1 MKKIALILFI
11 LIFAA
16 TFSWAQD
23 TFLYSLDSE
32 EFTYYYQCYTWLK
45 QWESGQIEVSD
56 MEFDLLY
63 QYQIGKDDFT
73 SMLFE
78 NFFRNTSNESIK
90 TQLKNYILEKGLS
103 DQPLEKAL
111 LKKIDSKK
119 ETTEQSG
126 KQIIRYS
133 YNDSEYDENINF
145 FNFSEVHPFDDE
157 LGLLLLS
164 NDWQVLTYQ
173 SDKNGNKPKEKTLF
187 LIAGGGT
194 NSITI
199 TLKEFEDVVI
209 NSDEDLIEI
218 AGLNPI
224 ANKYKE
230 DWYFFELEKS
240 GVLHN
245 CGVDNYFIGYGI
257 GSDTYVPEIAAGDF
271 LTCMYK
277 QSTGKL
283 YLVDTYMNF
292 SKININYE
300 IRNRLF
306 NYLMFYTFLC
316 FCD

>member
-1 MKKIALILFI
+1 MKKTALLLII
-11 LIFAA
+11 LIFSA
-16 TFSWAQD
+16 TFLSAQD

-32 EFTYYYQCYTWLK
+32 EFTYFYQCYSWLN
-45 QWESGQIEVSD
+45 QWDAGKSEVSD
-56 MEFDLLY
+56 EDFALVY
-63 QYQIGKDDFT
+63 ENRIGKDDFT

-78 NFFRNTSNESIK
+78 NFFRYTSNEKI
-90 TQLKNYILEKGLS
+90 QNQVKNYILENDLS
-103 DQPLEKAL
+103 EQPFEKSL

-119 ETTEQSG
+119 ETHEQSG
-126 KQIIRYS
+126 KESIRYS

-145 FNFSEVHPFDDE
+145 FNFAQVHPFDDE
-157 LGLLLLS
+157 LGLLLFA
-164 NDWQVLTYQ
+164 NDWQILSWQNDETE
-173 SDKNGNKPKEKTLF
+173 GKPNEKSLF

-199 TLKEFEDVVI
+199 TLKEFENVVI
-209 NSDEDLIEI
+209 NSDEDLIEV

-257 GSDTYVPEIAAGDF
+257 GSDQFVPEIAAGDF

-300 IRNRLF
+300 TRNRLF
-306 NYLMFYTFLC
+306 NYLMFYTF
-316 FCD
+316 FCYCD